1 MRGGLWGSDP
11 GVDPPAV
18 RSPALVIKRS
28 DESRKNPLRYNPPP
42 ILTKAGVSQP
52 GGARVQVEEPLTR
65 LTTTTQPLGIDSASP
80 FDEMM
85 SRFDLAAQKLGLDPG
100 LYKVLREPVR
110 ETKVSIPIVM
120 DDGHIEVFIGYRVLH
135 NIARGPGKG
144 GIRFDKNVNL
154 DEVRAL
160 AAWMTWK
167 CAVVNIPFG
176 GAKGGVICDPGSLSR
191 GELERITRRYTAELM
206 DLFGPEKDVP
216 APDMGTNSQT
226 MAWIMDTYSMHARH
240 TVTSVV
246 TGKPLS
252 LGGSRG
258 RVDATG
264 RGLMLIARDSAPLR
278 GFTLSG
284 SRVVVQGFGNVGSV
298 AARMCHEA
306 GARVLAV
313 SDINGGIYS
322 EQGLDL
328 PALVAHY
335 DKKKT
340 FDGISGVRK
349 IGNEELLELECDIL
363 IPAANE
369 NQIRGRNAGNIRAKI
384 IVEGANG
391 PTTQRADEILH
402 EKGVLVVPDILAN
415 AGGVTVSYFE
425 WVQDRAGFFWR
436 EQEVNERLEDIM
448 CQSFR
453 DVAAMAEKYD
463 VTFRI
468 AAYML
473 GISRVAH
480 DTMVRGLYA

>member
-1 MRGGLWGSDP
+1 VEPVVAEPKFPTIGGSP
-11 GVDPPAV
+11 QGVDSA
-18 RSPALVIKRS
+18 
-28 DESRKNPLRYNPPP
+28 NPF
-42 ILTKAGVSQP
+42 
-52 GGARVQVEEPLTR
+52 E
-65 LTTTTQPLGIDSASP
+65 
-80 FDEMM
+80 EMM

-110 ETKVSIPIVM
+110 ETKVSIPIAM
-120 DDGHIEVFIGYRVLH
+120 DDGRIEVFIGYRVLH

-176 GAKGGVICDPGSLSR
+176 GAKGGVICDPASLSR
-191 GELERITRRYTAELM
+191 SELEKITRRYTAELM
-206 DLFGPEKDVP
+206 DQFGPEKDVP
-216 APDMGTNSQT
+216 APDMGTNPQT

-258 RVDATG
+258 RVEATG
-264 RGLMLIARDSAPLR
+264 RGLMLICREAAPLR
-278 GFTLSG
+278 GLTLAG
-284 SRVVVQGFGNVGSV
+284 SRIVVQGFGNVGSI

-306 GARVLAV
+306 GAKVIAV
-313 SDINGGIYS
+313 SDIAGGIVNPN
-322 EQGLDL
+322 GIDMA
-328 PALVAHY
+328 ALVAHY
-335 DKKKT
+335 EKARA
-340 FDGISGVRK
+340 FDGFPGAAKIS
-349 IGNEELLELECDIL
+349 NSDLLELETDIL

-369 NQIRGRNAGNIRAKI
+369 NQIRAKNAGNIRAKI

-391 PTTQRADEILH
+391 PTTQRADEILN
-402 EKGVLVVPDILAN
+402 KNGTLVVPDILAN

-436 EQEVNERLEDIM
+436 EKEVNERLEDIM
-448 CQSFR
+448 VQSFQ
-453 DVAAMAEKYD
+453 DVATMAEKYN
-463 VTFRI
+463 VSFRI

>member
-1 MRGGLWGSDP
+1 MDPATIEPKFPTIGSSP
-11 GVDPPAV
+11 QGVDSA
-18 RSPALVIKRS
+18 
-28 DESRKNPLRYNPPP
+28 NPF
-42 ILTKAGVSQP
+42 
-52 GGARVQVEEPLTR
+52 E
-65 LTTTTQPLGIDSASP
+65 
-80 FDEMM
+80 EMM

-110 ETKVSIPIVM
+110 ETKVSIPIAM
-120 DDGHIEVFIGYRVLH
+120 DDGRIEVFIGYRVLH

-144 GIRFDKNVNL
+144 GIRYDKNVNL

-191 GELERITRRYTAELM
+191 AELEKITRRYTAELM
-206 DLFGPEKDVP
+206 DQFGPEKDVP
-216 APDMGTNSQT
+216 APDMGTNPQM

-258 RVDATG
+258 RVEATG
-264 RGLMLIARDSAPLR
+264 RGLMLICREAAPLR
-278 GFTLSG
+278 GLTLAG
-284 SRVVVQGFGNVGSV
+284 SRIVVQGFGNVGSI

-306 GARVLAV
+306 GAKVIAV
-313 SDINGGIYS
+313 SDIAGGIVN
-322 EQGLDL
+322 EAGLDMA
-328 PALVAHY
+328 ALVAHY
-335 DKKKT
+335 EKARS
-340 FDGISGVRK
+340 FDGFPGTSRIT
-349 IGNEELLELECDIL
+349 NTDLLELETDIL

-369 NQIRGRNAGNIRAKI
+369 NQIRGKNAGNIKAKI
-384 IVEGANG
+384 LVEGANG
-391 PTTQRADEILH
+391 PTTQKADEILNRN
-402 EKGVLVVPDILAN
+402 GTLVVPDILAN

-436 EQEVNERLEDIM
+436 ESEVNERLEDIM
-448 CQSFR
+448 VQSFR
-453 DVAAMAEKYD
+453 DVANMAEKYS
-463 VTFRI
+463 VSFRI

>member
-1 MRGGLWGSDP
+1 M
-11 GVDPPAV
+11 
-18 RSPALVIKRS
+18 
-28 DESRKNPLRYNPPP
+28 
-42 ILTKAGVSQP
+42 SQV
-52 GGARVQVEEPLTR
+52 AEPQFPTIG
-65 LTTTTQPLGIDSASP
+65 TQPQGVDSASP
-80 FDEMM
+80 FEEMM
-85 SRFDLAAQKLGLDPG
+85 SRFDVAAPKLGLDPG

-110 ETKVSIPIVM
+110 ETKVSIPVVM
-120 DDGHIEVFIGYRVLH
+120 DDGRIEVFIGYRVLH

-144 GIRFDKNVNL
+144 GIRYDKNVTL

-176 GAKGGVICDPGSLSR
+176 GAKGGVICDPATLSR
-191 GELERITRRYTAELM
+191 SETERITRRYTAELM
-206 DLFGPEKDVP
+206 DQFGPEKDVP
-216 APDMGTNSQT
+216 APDMGTNPQT
-226 MAWIMDTYSMHARH
+226 MAWVMDTYSMHARH

-258 RVDATG
+258 RVEATG
-264 RGLMLIARDSAPLR
+264 RGLMLICREAAPLK

-284 SRVVVQGFGNVGSV
+284 SRVIVQGFGNVGSI

-306 GARVLAV
+306 GAKILAV
-313 SDINGGIYS
+313 SDISGGIANPN
-322 EQGLDL
+322 GLDL
-328 PALVAHY
+328 PAVLAHY
-335 DKKKT
+335 ERARSFEGLADVQKVSNT
-340 FDGISGVRK
+340 D
-349 IGNEELLELECDIL
+349 LLELDCDIL

-369 NQIRGRNAGNIRAKI
+369 NQIRGKNAANIKAKI

-391 PTTQRADEILH
+391 PTTQQADEIF
-402 EKGVLVVPDILAN
+402 KQNDVLVVPDILAN

-436 EQEVNERLEDIM
+436 ESEVNERLEDIM
-448 CQSFR
+448 VQSFK
-453 DVAAMAEKYD
+453 DVAEMARKYN

-473 GISRVAH
+473 GISRVAQ

>member
-1 MRGGLWGSDP
+1 
-11 GVDPPAV
+11 
-18 RSPALVIKRS
+18 
-28 DESRKNPLRYNPPP
+28 
-42 ILTKAGVSQP
+42 
-52 GGARVQVEEPLTR
+52 
-65 LTTTTQPLGIDSASP
+65 
-80 FDEMM
+80 MM
-85 SRFDLAAQKLGLDPG
+85 SRFDVAAQKLGLDPG

-120 DDGHIEVFIGYRVLH
+120 DDGHIEVFLGYRVLH

-144 GIRFDKNVNL
+144 GIRFDKNVTL

-176 GAKGGVICDPGSLSR
+176 GAKGGVICDPSSLTR
-191 GELERITRRYTAELM
+191 GELERITRRYTAEIM
-206 DLFGPEKDVP
+206 DLIGPEKDVP
-216 APDMGTNSQT
+216 APDMGTNPQT

-246 TGKPLS
+246 TGKPLT

-258 RVDATG
+258 RVEATG
-264 RGLMLIARDSAPLR
+264 RGLMLIAREAAPLK
-278 GFTLSG
+278 GFTLAG
-284 SRVVVQGFGNVGSV
+284 SRVVVQGFGNVGSI

-306 GARVLAV
+306 GARVIAV
-313 SDINGGIYS
+313 SDINGGIFAERGLDIPAILAHYEKS
-322 EQGLDL
+322 RTFEGLQGLKRVDN
-328 PALVAHY
+328 A
-335 DKKKT
+335 
-340 FDGISGVRK
+340 
-349 IGNEELLELECDIL
+349 ELLELDTDIL
-363 IPAANE
+363 IPAATE

-436 EQEVNERLEDIM
+436 ESEVNERLEDIM
-448 CQSFR
+448 VQSFR
-453 DVAAMAEKYD
+453 DVATMAEKYG

>member
-1 MRGGLWGSDP
+1 
-11 GVDPPAV
+11 VEKVAEAPPRPAAISL
-18 RSPALVIKRS
+18 SPSPSV
-28 DESRKNPLRYNPPP
+28 ESAN
-42 ILTKAGVSQP
+42 
-52 GGARVQVEEPLTR
+52 
-65 LTTTTQPLGIDSASP
+65 P

-120 DDGHIEVFIGYRVLH
+120 DDGRIEVFIGYRVLH

-176 GAKGGVICDPGSLSR
+176 GAKGGVICDPAVLSR

-206 DLFGPEKDVP
+206 DQFGPEKDVP
-216 APDMGTNSQT
+216 APDMGTNPQT

-240 TVTSVV
+240 TVTAVV

-258 RVDATG
+258 RVEATG
-264 RGLMLIARDSAPLR
+264 RGLMLIAREAAPLR
-278 GFTLSG
+278 GLTLPT
-284 SRVVVQGFGNVGSV
+284 SRMIVQGFGNVGSI

-306 GARVLAV
+306 GARILAV
-313 SDINGGIYS
+313 SDINGGIHNPA
-322 EQGLDL
+322 GLDI
-328 PALVAHY
+328 PALLTHY
-335 DKKKT
+335 DRNHS
-340 FDGISGVRK
+340 FEGFPGVTK
-349 IGNEELLELECDIL
+349 VTNTELLELDCDIL

-369 NQIRGRNAGNIRAKI
+369 NQIRGKNAGNIKAKI

-391 PTTQRADEILH
+391 PTTQRADDILTSR
-402 EKGVLVVPDILAN
+402 GVLVVPDILAN
-415 AGGVTVSYFE
+415 AGGVTVSFFE
-425 WVQDRAGFFWR
+425 WVQDRDGFFWR
-436 EQEVNERLEDIM
+436 EKEVNERLEDIM
-448 CQSFR
+448 VQSFN
-453 DVAAMAEKYD
+453 DVANMAEKYK
-463 VTFRI
+463 VSFRI

>member
-1 MRGGLWGSDP
+1 MDQVVETDSDLP
-11 GVDPPAV
+11 
-18 RSPALVIKRS
+18 
-28 DESRKNPLRYNPPP
+28 
-42 ILTKAGVSQP
+42 
-52 GGARVQVEEPLTR
+52 R

-85 SRFDLAAQKLGLDPG
+85 SRFDVAAQKLGLDPG

-120 DDGHIEVFIGYRVLH
+120 DDGHIEVFVGYRVLH

-144 GIRFDKNVNL
+144 GIRFDKNVSL

-176 GAKGGVICDPGSLSR
+176 GAKGGVICDPSTLTR
-191 GELERITRRYTAELM
+191 GELERITRRYTAEIM
-206 DLFGPEKDVP
+206 DLIGPEKDVP
-216 APDMGTNSQT
+216 APDMGTNPQT

-246 TGKPLS
+246 TGKPLT

-258 RVDATG
+258 RVEATG
-264 RGLMLIARDSAPLR
+264 RGLMLIAREAAPLR
-278 GFTLSG
+278 GLTLAG
-284 SRVVVQGFGNVGSV
+284 SRVVVQGFGNVGSI

-306 GARVLAV
+306 GAHVIAV
-313 SDINGGIYS
+313 SDINGGIHR
-322 EQGLDL
+322 EGGLDL
-328 PALVAHY
+328 PAVVAHY
-335 DKKKT
+335 EKKRT
-340 FDGISGVRK
+340 FEGVEGVTRL
-349 IGNEELLELECDIL
+349 GNDQLLELDCDIL

-369 NQIRGRNAGNIRAKI
+369 NQIRGRNAGNVRAKI

-391 PTTQRADEILH
+391 PTTQRADEILN

-436 EQEVNERLEDIM
+436 ESEVNERLEDIM
-448 CQSFR
+448 VQSFR
-453 DVAAMAEKYD
+453 DVASMAEKYG
-463 VTFRI
+463 VSFRI

>member
-1 MRGGLWGSDP
+1 MTEPQFPTIGSHP
-11 GVDPPAV
+11 QG
-18 RSPALVIKRS
+18 
-28 DESRKNPLRYNPPP
+28 
-42 ILTKAGVSQP
+42 T
-52 GGARVQVEEPLTR
+52 
-65 LTTTTQPLGIDSASP
+65 DSASP
-80 FDEMM
+80 FEEMM

-110 ETKVSIPIVM
+110 ETKVSIPIAM
-120 DDGHIEVFIGYRVLH
+120 DDGRIEVFVGYRVLH

-144 GIRFDKNVNL
+144 GIRFDKNVSL

-191 GELERITRRYTAELM
+191 AELEKITRRYTAELM
-206 DLFGPEKDVP
+206 DQFGPEKDVP
-216 APDMGTNSQT
+216 APDMGTNPQT

-240 TVTSVV
+240 TVTAVV

-258 RVDATG
+258 RVEATG
-264 RGLMLIARDSAPLR
+264 RGLMLIAREAAPLR
-278 GFTLSG
+278 GLTLQG
-284 SRVVVQGFGNVGSV
+284 SRIVVQGFGNVGSI
-298 AARMCHEA
+298 AARMCFEA
-306 GARVLAV
+306 GAKILAV
-313 SDINGGIYS
+313 SDIHGGIY
-322 EQGLDL
+322 
-328 PALVAHY
+328 V
-335 DKKKT
+335 K
-340 FDGISGVRK
+340 DGIDMPTLLAYFEKNKSLKGFPGAEAVT
-349 IGNEELLELECDIL
+349 NDALLEIECDIL

-369 NQIRGRNAGNIRAKI
+369 NQIRQKNAGNIKAKI

-391 PTTQRADEILH
+391 PTTQRADEVLNAKNI
-402 EKGVLVVPDILAN
+402 LVVPDILAN

-436 EQEVNERLEDIM
+436 ESEVNERLEDIM
-448 CQSFR
+448 VQSFR
-453 DVAAMAEKYD
+453 DVATMAEKYD
-463 VTFRI
+463 VSFRI

>member
-1 MRGGLWGSDP
+1 VEMKVAEPQFPTIGSHP
-11 GVDPPAV
+11 QG
-18 RSPALVIKRS
+18 
-28 DESRKNPLRYNPPP
+28 
-42 ILTKAGVSQP
+42 T
-52 GGARVQVEEPLTR
+52 
-65 LTTTTQPLGIDSASP
+65 DSANP
-80 FDEMM
+80 FEEMM

-120 DDGHIEVFIGYRVLH
+120 DDGRIEVFIGYRVLH

-144 GIRFDKNVNL
+144 GIRYDKNVSL

-176 GAKGGVICDPGSLSR
+176 GAKGGVICDPAALSR

-206 DLFGPEKDVP
+206 DQFGPEKDVP
-216 APDMGTNSQT
+216 APDMGTNAQT
-226 MAWIMDTYSMHARH
+226 MAWVMDTYSMHARH

-258 RVDATG
+258 RVEATG
-264 RGLMLIARDSAPLR
+264 RGLMLICREAAPLL
-278 GFTLSG
+278 GMTLAG
-284 SRVVVQGFGNVGSV
+284 SRIVVQGFGNVGSI

-306 GARVLAV
+306 GAKVIGV
-313 SDINGGIYS
+313 SDIQGGIVDPA
-322 EQGLDL
+322 GLDMKK
-328 PALVAHY
+328 LVAHY
-335 DKKKT
+335 EKARSFEGFGGVEK
-340 FDGISGVRK
+340 IS
-349 IGNEELLELECDIL
+349 NSDLLELPCDIL

-369 NQIRGRNAGNIRAKI
+369 NQIREKNASRIQAKI

-391 PTTQRADEILH
+391 PTTQRADDLLRQ
-402 EKGVLVVPDILAN
+402 KNVLVVPDILAN

-448 CQSFR
+448 VQSFK
-453 DVAAMAEKYD
+453 DVATMAESYG
-463 VTFRI
+463 VTHRI

-473 GISRVAH
+473 GIQRVAH

>member
-1 MRGGLWGSDP
+1 MSQVFEPQFPTIGSSP
-11 GVDPPAV
+11 QGV
-18 RSPALVIKRS
+18 
-28 DESRKNPLRYNPPP
+28 
-42 ILTKAGVSQP
+42 
-52 GGARVQVEEPLTR
+52 
-65 LTTTTQPLGIDSASP
+65 DSASP
-80 FDEMM
+80 FEEMM
-85 SRFDLAAQKLGLDPG
+85 SRFDVAAQKLGLDPG

-120 DDGHIEVFIGYRVLH
+120 DDGRIEVFIGYRVLH

-144 GIRFDKNVNL
+144 GIRYDKNVSL

-176 GAKGGVICDPGSLSR
+176 GAKGGVICDPQSLSR
-191 GELERITRRYTAELM
+191 GEIERITRRYTAELM

-216 APDMGTNSQT
+216 APDMGTNPQT

-258 RVDATG
+258 RVEATG
-264 RGLMLIARDSAPLR
+264 RGLMLICREAAPLK

-284 SRVVVQGFGNVGSV
+284 SRIVVQGFGNVGSI

-306 GARVLAV
+306 GARIIAV
-313 SDINGGIYS
+313 SDIAGGIHDPK
-322 EQGLDL
+322 GLDL
-328 PALVAHY
+328 PALIAHY
-335 DKKKT
+335 EKNRSFEGFPGGQK
-340 FDGISGVRK
+340 V
-349 IGNEELLELECDIL
+349 GNTELLELDCDIL

-369 NQIRGRNAGNIRAKI
+369 NQIRGKNAANIKARI
-384 IVEGANG
+384 VVEGANG
-391 PTTQRADEILH
+391 PTTQRADDILQQ
-402 EKGVLVVPDILAN
+402 KDVLVVPDILAN

-436 EQEVNERLEDIM
+436 ESEVNERLEDIM
-448 CQSFR
+448 VQSFR
-453 DVAAMAEKYD
+453 DVAEMARKYN

>member
-1 MRGGLWGSDP
+1 
-11 GVDPPAV
+11 
-18 RSPALVIKRS
+18 
-28 DESRKNPLRYNPPP
+28 
-42 ILTKAGVSQP
+42 
-52 GGARVQVEEPLTR
+52 
-65 LTTTTQPLGIDSASP
+65 
-80 FDEMM
+80 M

-110 ETKVSIPIVM
+110 ETKVSIPVAM
-120 DDGHIEVFIGYRVLH
+120 DDGRIEVFIGYRVLH

-144 GIRFDKNVNL
+144 GIRFDKNVTL

-176 GAKGGVICDPGSLSR
+176 GAKGGVICDPGTLSR
-191 GELERITRRYTAELM
+191 AELERITRRYTAELL
-206 DLFGPEKDVP
+206 DSFGPEKDVP
-216 APDMGTNSQT
+216 APDMGTNPQT
-226 MAWIMDTYSMHARH
+226 MAWIMDTYSMHVRH

-258 RVDATG
+258 RVEATG
-264 RGLMLIARDSAPLR
+264 RGLMLIAREAAPLR
-278 GFTLSG
+278 GLTLKG
-284 SRVVVQGFGNVGSV
+284 SKVVVQGFGNVGSI
-298 AARMCHEA
+298 AARMCHEQ
-306 GARVLAV
+306 GATILAV
-313 SDINGGIYS
+313 SDIHGGIRS
-322 EQGLDL
+322 SKGIDI
-328 PALVAHY
+328 PALIAHY
-335 DKKKT
+335 EKGRT
-340 FDGISGVRK
+340 FEGFAGVEK
-349 IGNEELLELECDIL
+349 VSNTDLLELECDIL

-369 NQIRGRNAGNIRAKI
+369 NQIRAKNAPNIKAKI

-391 PTTQRADEILH
+391 PTTQRADEVLNA
-402 EKGVLVVPDILAN
+402 KGILVVPDILAN

-436 EQEVNERLEDIM
+436 EKEVNERLEDIM
-448 CQSFR
+448 VQSFR
-453 DVAAMAEKYD
+453 DVAEMAQKYS
-463 VTFRI
+463 VNARI

>member
-1 MRGGLWGSDP
+1 MDPVVAEPQFPTIGSSP
-11 GVDPPAV
+11 QGVDSA
-18 RSPALVIKRS
+18 
-28 DESRKNPLRYNPPP
+28 NPF
-42 ILTKAGVSQP
+42 
-52 GGARVQVEEPLTR
+52 E
-65 LTTTTQPLGIDSASP
+65 
-80 FDEMM
+80 EMM

-110 ETKVSIPIVM
+110 ETKVSIPVAM
-120 DDGHIEVFIGYRVLH
+120 DDGRIEVFIGYRVLH

-191 GELERITRRYTAELM
+191 SELEKITRRYTAELM
-206 DLFGPEKDVP
+206 DQFGPEKDVP
-216 APDMGTNSQT
+216 APDMGTNPQM

-258 RVDATG
+258 RVEATG
-264 RGLMLIARDSAPLR
+264 RGLMLICREAAPLR
-278 GFTLSG
+278 GLTLAG
-284 SRVVVQGFGNVGSV
+284 SRIVVQGFGNVGSI
-298 AARMCHEA
+298 AARMCFEA
-306 GARVLAV
+306 GAKIIAV
-313 SDINGGIYS
+313 SDIAGGISS
-322 EQGLDL
+322 EKGIDM

-335 DKKKT
+335 EKARS
-340 FDGISGVRK
+340 FEGFPGVSRIS
-349 IGNEELLELECDIL
+349 NTDLLELECDIL

-369 NQIRGRNAGNIRAKI
+369 NQLRGKNAGNIKAKI

-391 PTTQRADEILH
+391 PTTQRADEILN
-402 EKGVLVVPDILAN
+402 KNGVLVVPDILAN

-436 EQEVNERLEDIM
+436 ESEVNERLEDIM
-448 CQSFR
+448 VQSFK
-453 DVAAMAEKYD
+453 DVAAMAEKYN
-463 VTFRI
+463 VSFRI

>member
-1 MRGGLWGSDP
+1 
-11 GVDPPAV
+11 
-18 RSPALVIKRS
+18 
-28 DESRKNPLRYNPPP
+28 
-42 ILTKAGVSQP
+42 VSTS
-52 GGARVQVEEPLTR
+52 AEPR
-65 LTTTTQPLGIDSASP
+65 LTVDSYPTGTDSASP
-80 FDEMM
+80 FEEMM

-110 ETKVSIPIVM
+110 ETKVSIPISM
-120 DDGHIEVFIGYRVLH
+120 DDGRIEVFVGYRVLH

-144 GIRFDKNVNL
+144 GIRFDKNVTL

-176 GAKGGVICDPGSLSR
+176 GAKGGVICDPQSLSR
-191 GELERITRRYTAELM
+191 SELEKITRRYTAELM
-206 DLFGPEKDVP
+206 DQFGPEKDVP
-216 APDMGTNSQT
+216 APDMGTNPQT

-240 TVTSVV
+240 TVTAIV

-258 RVDATG
+258 RVEATG
-264 RGLMLIARDSAPLR
+264 RGLMLIAREAAPLR
-278 GFTLSG
+278 GLTLQG
-284 SRVVVQGFGNVGSV
+284 SRIVVQGFGNVGSI
-298 AARMCHEA
+298 AARMCFEA
-306 GARVLAV
+306 GAKILAV
-313 SDINGGIYS
+313 SDIHGGIHVK
-322 EQGLDL
+322 GGIDM
-328 PALVAHY
+328 PALLAHY
-335 DKKKT
+335 EKNKSLKG
-340 FDGISGVRK
+340 FPGAEAVS
-349 IGNEELLELECDIL
+349 NEDLLELDCDIL

-369 NQIRGRNAGNIRAKI
+369 NQIRQKNAGNVKAKI

-391 PTTQRADEILH
+391 PTTQRADEILN
-402 EKGVLVVPDILAN
+402 EKNILVVPDILAN

-436 EQEVNERLEDIM
+436 ESEVNERLEDIM
-448 CQSFR
+448 VQSFR
-453 DVAAMAEKYD
+453 DVATMAEKYG
-463 VTFRI
+463 VSFRI

>member
-1 MRGGLWGSDP
+1 MEKAVAEPQFPTIGASP
-11 GVDPPAV
+11 PQGVDSA
-18 RSPALVIKRS
+18 
-28 DESRKNPLRYNPPP
+28 NPF
-42 ILTKAGVSQP
+42 
-52 GGARVQVEEPLTR
+52 E
-65 LTTTTQPLGIDSASP
+65 
-80 FDEMM
+80 EMM
-85 SRFDLAAQKLGLDPG
+85 SRFDVAAQKLGLDPG

-110 ETKVSIPIVM
+110 ETKVSIPVAM
-120 DDGHIEVFIGYRVLH
+120 DDGRIEVFIGYRVLH

-144 GIRFDKNVNL
+144 GIRFDKNVSL

-176 GAKGGVICDPGSLSR
+176 GAKGGVICDPGTLSR
-191 GELERITRRYTAELM
+191 SELERITRRYTAELM
-206 DLFGPEKDVP
+206 DQFGPEKDVP
-216 APDMGTNSQT
+216 APDMGTNPQM

-258 RVDATG
+258 RVEATG
-264 RGLMLIARDSAPLR
+264 RGLMLICREAAPLR
-278 GFTLSG
+278 GFTLAG
-284 SRVVVQGFGNVGSV
+284 ARIVVQGFGNVGSI

-306 GARVLAV
+306 GAKVIAV
-313 SDINGGIYS
+313 SDIAGGILAPG
-322 EQGLDL
+322 GLDMA
-328 PALVAHY
+328 ALTAHY
-335 DKKKT
+335 EKARS
-340 FDGISGVRK
+340 FDGFAGATKIS
-349 IGNEELLELECDIL
+349 NAELLELDCDIL

-369 NQIRGRNAGNIRAKI
+369 NQLRGKNADNIKARI

-391 PTTQRADEILH
+391 PTTQRADEILN
-402 EKGVLVVPDILAN
+402 KNGVLVVPDILAN

-436 EQEVNERLEDIM
+436 ESEVNERLEDIM
-448 CQSFR
+448 VQSFK
-453 DVAAMAEKYD
+453 DVAALADKYN
-463 VTFRI
+463 VSFRI

>member
-1 MRGGLWGSDP
+1 
-11 GVDPPAV
+11 
-18 RSPALVIKRS
+18 
-28 DESRKNPLRYNPPP
+28 
-42 ILTKAGVSQP
+42 VSQV
-52 GGARVQVEEPLTR
+52 AEPQFPTIGSPP
-65 LTTTTQPLGIDSASP
+65 QGVDSASP
-80 FDEMM
+80 FEEMM

-120 DDGHIEVFIGYRVLH
+120 DDGRIEVFIGYRVLH

-144 GIRFDKNVNL
+144 GIRYDKNVSL

-176 GAKGGVICDPGSLSR
+176 GAKGGVICDPANLSR
-191 GELERITRRYTAELM
+191 GETERITRRYTAELM
-206 DLFGPEKDVP
+206 DQFGPEKDVP
-216 APDMGTNSQT
+216 APDMGTNPQT
-226 MAWIMDTYSMHARH
+226 MAWVMDTYSMHARH
-240 TVTSVV
+240 TVTSVE

-258 RVDATG
+258 RVEATG
-264 RGLMLIARDSAPLR
+264 RGLMLICREAAPLK

-284 SRVVVQGFGNVGSV
+284 ARIVVQGFGNVGSI

-306 GARVLAV
+306 GAKILAV
-313 SDINGGIYS
+313 SDINGGIYDPK
-322 EQGLDL
+322 GLDL
-328 PALVAHY
+328 PAVLSEYEKSRSFEGLTGLQKV
-335 DKKKT
+335 
-340 FDGISGVRK
+340 S
-349 IGNEELLELECDIL
+349 NSELLELDCDIL

-369 NQIRGRNAGNIRAKI
+369 NQIRGKNAANIKAKI
-384 IVEGANG
+384 LVEGANG
-391 PTTQRADEILH
+391 PTTQGADEIL
-402 EKGVLVVPDILAN
+402 KQKDVLVVPDILAN

-436 EQEVNERLEDIM
+436 ETEVNERLEDIM
-448 CQSFR
+448 VQSFK
-453 DVAAMAEKYD
+453 DVAEMARKYN

>member
-1 MRGGLWGSDP
+1 MDQVVETDSDLP
-11 GVDPPAV
+11 
-18 RSPALVIKRS
+18 
-28 DESRKNPLRYNPPP
+28 
-42 ILTKAGVSQP
+42 
-52 GGARVQVEEPLTR
+52 R
-65 LTTTTQPLGIDSASP
+65 LTTTTQPQGLDSASP

-85 SRFDLAAQKLGLDPG
+85 SRFDVAAQKLGLDPG

-120 DDGHIEVFIGYRVLH
+120 DDGHIEVFVGYRVLH

-144 GIRFDKNVNL
+144 GIRFDKNVTL

-160 AAWMTWK
+160 SAWMTWK

-176 GAKGGVICDPGSLSR
+176 GAKGGVICDPASLTR
-191 GELERITRRYTAELM
+191 GELERITRRYTAEIM
-206 DLFGPEKDVP
+206 DLIGPEKDVP
-216 APDMGTNSQT
+216 APDMGTNPQT

-246 TGKPLS
+246 TGKPLT

-258 RVDATG
+258 RVEATG
-264 RGLMLIARDSAPLR
+264 RGLMLIAREAAPLK
-278 GFTLSG
+278 GFTLAG
-284 SRVVVQGFGNVGSV
+284 SRVVVQGFGNVGSI

-306 GARVLAV
+306 GAKVIAV
-313 SDINGGIYS
+313 SDINGGITRAG
-322 EQGLDL
+322 GLDM
-328 PALVAHY
+328 PAVIAHY
-335 DKKKT
+335 EKKRT
-340 FDGISGVRK
+340 FEGIDGVTK
-349 IGNEELLELECDIL
+349 VGNAELLELDCDIL

-402 EKGVLVVPDILAN
+402 ENGILVVPDILAN

-436 EQEVNERLEDIM
+436 ESEVNERLEDIM
-448 CQSFR
+448 VQSFR
-453 DVAAMAEKYD
+453 DVAAMAEKYA
-463 VTFRI
+463 VSFRI

>member
-1 MRGGLWGSDP
+1 VDQVAEPQFPTIGS
-11 GVDPPAV
+11 
-18 RSPALVIKRS
+18 I
-28 DESRKNPLRYNPPP
+28 
-42 ILTKAGVSQP
+42 
-52 GGARVQVEEPLTR
+52 
-65 LTTTTQPLGIDSASP
+65 PLGTDSANP
-80 FDEMM
+80 FEEMM

-110 ETKVSIPIVM
+110 ETKVSIPIAM
-120 DDGHIEVFIGYRVLH
+120 DDGRIEVFIGYRVLH

-144 GIRFDKNVNL
+144 GIRYDKNVTL

-176 GAKGGVICDPGSLSR
+176 GAKGGVICDPASLSR
-191 GELERITRRYTAELM
+191 SEIERITRRYTAELM
-206 DLFGPEKDVP
+206 DQFGPEKDVP
-216 APDMGTNSQT
+216 APDMGTNPQT
-226 MAWIMDTYSMHARH
+226 MAWVMDTYSMHARH

-258 RVDATG
+258 RVEATG
-264 RGLMLIARDSAPLR
+264 RGLMLICREAAPLK
-278 GFTLSG
+278 GLTLKDC
-284 SRVVVQGFGNVGSV
+284 RIAVQGFGNVGSI

-306 GARVLAV
+306 GAKIIAV
-313 SDINGGIYS
+313 SDIQGGIHNPA
-322 EQGLDL
+322 GLDI
-328 PALVAHY
+328 PAVLAHY
-335 DKKKT
+335 EKNRSLRG
-340 FDGISGVRK
+340 FSGASALS
-349 IGNEELLELECDIL
+349 NAELLETECDIL

-369 NQIRGRNAGNIRAKI
+369 NQITGKNASKIKAKI

-391 PTTQRADEILH
+391 PTTQRADQALN

-436 EQEVNERLEDIM
+436 ESEVNERLEDIM
-448 CQSFR
+448 VQSFR
-453 DVAAMAEKYD
+453 DVAEMAAKYK
-463 VTFRI
+463 VSFRI

>member
-1 MRGGLWGSDP
+1 MDQVVETDSDLP
-11 GVDPPAV
+11 
-18 RSPALVIKRS
+18 
-28 DESRKNPLRYNPPP
+28 
-42 ILTKAGVSQP
+42 
-52 GGARVQVEEPLTR
+52 R
-65 LTTTTQPLGIDSASP
+65 LTTTTQPQGLDSASP

-85 SRFDLAAQKLGLDPG
+85 SRFDVAAQKLGLDPG

-120 DDGHIEVFIGYRVLH
+120 DDGHIEVFVGYRVLH

-144 GIRFDKNVNL
+144 GIRFDKNVTL

-160 AAWMTWK
+160 SAWMTWK

-176 GAKGGVICDPGSLSR
+176 GAKGGVICDPASLTR
-191 GELERITRRYTAELM
+191 GELERITRRYTAEIM
-206 DLFGPEKDVP
+206 DLIGPEKDVP
-216 APDMGTNSQT
+216 APDMGTNPQT

-246 TGKPLS
+246 TGKPLT

-258 RVDATG
+258 RVEATG
-264 RGLMLIARDSAPLR
+264 RGLMLIAREAAPLR
-278 GFTLSG
+278 GFTLAG
-284 SRVVVQGFGNVGSV
+284 SRVVVQGFGNVGSI

-306 GARVLAV
+306 GAKIIAV
-313 SDINGGIYS
+313 SDINGGITRAG
-322 EQGLDL
+322 GLDM
-328 PALVAHY
+328 PAVIAHY
-335 DKKKT
+335 EKKRT
-340 FDGISGVRK
+340 FEGIEGVTRV
-349 IGNEELLELECDIL
+349 GNAELLELDCDIL

-402 EKGVLVVPDILAN
+402 EKGILVVPDILAN

-436 EQEVNERLEDIM
+436 ESEVNERLEDIM
-448 CQSFR
+448 VQSFR
-453 DVAAMAEKYD
+453 DVAAMAEKYA
-463 VTFRI
+463 VSFRI

>member
-1 MRGGLWGSDP
+1 MDQVVETDSDLP
-11 GVDPPAV
+11 
-18 RSPALVIKRS
+18 
-28 DESRKNPLRYNPPP
+28 
-42 ILTKAGVSQP
+42 
-52 GGARVQVEEPLTR
+52 R

-85 SRFDLAAQKLGLDPG
+85 SRFDVAAQKLGLDPG

-120 DDGHIEVFIGYRVLH
+120 DDGHIEVFVGYRVLH

-144 GIRFDKNVNL
+144 GIRFDKNVSL

-176 GAKGGVICDPGSLSR
+176 GAKGGVICDPSTLSR
-191 GELERITRRYTAELM
+191 GELERITRRYTAEIM
-206 DLFGPEKDVP
+206 DLIGPEKDVP
-216 APDMGTNSQT
+216 APDMGTNPQT

-246 TGKPLS
+246 TGKPLT

-258 RVDATG
+258 RVEATG
-264 RGLMLIARDSAPLR
+264 RGLMLIAREAAPLR
-278 GFTLSG
+278 GLTLAG
-284 SRVVVQGFGNVGSV
+284 SRVVVQGFGNVGSI

-306 GARVLAV
+306 GAHVIAV
-313 SDINGGIYS
+313 SDINGGIHR
-322 EQGLDL
+322 EGGLDL
-328 PALVAHY
+328 PAVVAHY
-335 DKKKT
+335 EKKRT
-340 FDGISGVRK
+340 FEGVEGVTRL
-349 IGNEELLELECDIL
+349 GNDQLLELDCDIL

-369 NQIRGRNAGNIRAKI
+369 NQIRGRNAGDVRAKI

-391 PTTQRADEILH
+391 PTTQRADEILN

-436 EQEVNERLEDIM
+436 ESEVNERLEDIM
-448 CQSFR
+448 VQSFR
-453 DVAAMAEKYD
+453 DVASMAEKYG
-463 VTFRI
+463 VSFRI

>member
-1 MRGGLWGSDP
+1 MDHAVETDSDLP
-11 GVDPPAV
+11 
-18 RSPALVIKRS
+18 
-28 DESRKNPLRYNPPP
+28 
-42 ILTKAGVSQP
+42 
-52 GGARVQVEEPLTR
+52 R
-65 LTTTTQPLGIDSASP
+65 LTTTTLPLGVDSASP

-85 SRFDLAAQKLGLDPG
+85 SRFDVAAQKLGLDPG

-120 DDGHIEVFIGYRVLH
+120 DDGHIEVFVGYRVLH

-144 GIRFDKNVNL
+144 GIRFDKNVTL

-176 GAKGGVICDPGSLSR
+176 GAKGGVICDPSNLSR
-191 GELERITRRYTAELM
+191 GELERITRRYTAEIM
-206 DLFGPEKDVP
+206 DLIGPEKDVP
-216 APDMGTNSQT
+216 APDMGTNPQT

-246 TGKPLS
+246 TGKPLT

-258 RVDATG
+258 RVEATG
-264 RGLMLIARDSAPLR
+264 RGLMLIAREAAPLK
-278 GFTLSG
+278 GFTLAG
-284 SRVVVQGFGNVGSV
+284 SRVVVQGFGNVGSI

-306 GARVLAV
+306 GARVIAV
-313 SDINGGIYS
+313 SDINGGIHLES
-322 EQGLDL
+322 GLDM
-328 PALVAHY
+328 PAIVAHY
-335 DKKKT
+335 EKHRT
-340 FDGISGVRK
+340 FEGIAGVKRV
-349 IGNEELLELECDIL
+349 GNAELLELDCDIL

-391 PTTQRADEILH
+391 PTTQRADEILN
-402 EKGVLVVPDILAN
+402 ENGILVVPDILAN

-436 EQEVNERLEDIM
+436 ESEVNERLEDIM
-448 CQSFR
+448 VQSFR
-453 DVAAMAEKYD
+453 DVASMAEKYG
-463 VTFRI
+463 VSFRI